1 MKKAIIATI
10 SIVLI
15 LTVVAVGVT
24 AYASNGYTLPVSEW
38 GDRLGIDSDK
48 QPDEQEKP
56 DDTTPGG
63 EIPGGDTQ
71 TPGEEIPGDSTD
83 NPGTVVVSPM
93 EINLNWEDFVFSS
106 DYIPTEEY
114 IPQYRQEFKAEILP
128 ENTIDKTLIWSA
140 EFVNPTSEWA
150 VGKNVS
156 DYIKLTTEEDTL
168 SAEIECLQPF
178 GEQIIVTVASKRN
191 NKVKDTCLL
200 DFKQF
205 ATEYYIEYD
214 GVKVEFQDD
223 TAGMFSADFVCD
235 PDVKGPEHTISIHYA
250 LSDTY
255 TIPRQPE
262 FGINGTMYHSQGY
275 SFGVDDSAFRNGETT
290 LTFTT
295 DRGLLE
301 TSGGSSVDNKTTEE
315 IHDIVES
322 IGTGILNIWNTLSI
336 PDIRLKIDLNPV
348 SAVSNMWREPEEVFV
363 LFGQSIDGLTDTGKT
378 FKTIYIPEEINGQA
392 VTNINLSY
400 LDNLETLY
408 IPSQAKG
415 TLSCCGDPKL
425 TTVIIGDNSGLTGT
439 GMGGFYDS
447 ENLSVLELGE
457 NSIFTE
463 IYDNSFTRTKLQKI
477 ELPDSVNIGRTAF
490 QNCEAL
496 KTVIIGENA
505 TIGENA
511 FSGCS
516 SLESITMGDNVTLA
530 TSCFSGADK
539 ITQVIIPDG
548 TTSIPGYAFNSC
560 DLLTTVTIPV
570 SVTDIYYCAFRS
582 CPISTINYLG
592 TKEQWNAINKIDGW
606 DESVGDYTVVC
617 TDGNIIPGEEEPEV
631 PGVPD
636 DPVEIVPQSIK
647 IGELS
652 ENTVELQAYVYY
664 KFLIGEGENP
674 MPDYVTVIYSD
685 ESTRKLPASW
695 KNQEGETVTA
705 QNYVGNWYVT
715 AEEHTSDENFIVVEV
730 VDGDETYTFPMNVKI
745 YPSTIV
751 SMQFY
756 VDGTWRDSVTSET
769 VTTTVRLT
777 FNDENESVLELPTV
791 IRPSMT
797 GYGYAYIGY
806 DVATYDTTAALI
818 EFEGCNLKQAKRIRI
833 EG

>member
-24 AYASNGYTLPVSEW
+24 AYASDGYILPVSEW

-290 LTFTT
+290 LTFTM
-295 DRGLLE
+295 DRGLL
-301 TSGGSSVDNKTTEE
+301 TTAGGSSVDNKTTEE

-322 IGTGILNIWNTLSI
+322 IGTGILNIHNTLAI
-336 PDIRLKIDLNPV
+336 PDIRLKIDLSPIILANIV
-348 SAVSNMWREPEEVFV
+348 K
-363 LFGQSIDGLTDTGKT
+363 SIK
-378 FKTIYIPEEINGQA
+378 
-392 VTNINLSY
+392 
-400 LDNLETLY
+400 
-408 IPSQAKG
+408 
-415 TLSCCGDPKL
+415 
-425 TTVIIGDNSGLTGT
+425 
-439 GMGGFYDS
+439 
-447 ENLSVLELGE
+447 
-457 NSIFTE
+457 
-463 IYDNSFTRTKLQKI
+463 
-477 ELPDSVNIGRTAF
+477 
-490 QNCEAL
+490 
-496 KTVIIGENA
+496 
-505 TIGENA
+505 
-511 FSGCS
+511 
-516 SLESITMGDNVTLA
+516 
-530 TSCFSGADK
+530 
-539 ITQVIIPDG
+539 
-548 TTSIPGYAFNSC
+548 
-560 DLLTTVTIPV
+560 
-570 SVTDIYYCAFRS
+570 
-582 CPISTINYLG
+582 
-592 TKEQWNAINKIDGW
+592 
-606 DESVGDYTVVC
+606 VGDS
-617 TDGNIIPGEEEPEV
+617 D
-631 PGVPD
+631 
-636 DPVEIVPQSIK
+636 
-647 IGELS
+647 
-652 ENTVELQAYVYY
+652 ENTLELQAYEYWQ
-664 KFLIGEGENP
+664 FLSGEGENP
-674 MPDYVTVIYSD
+674 MPD
-685 ESTRKLPASW
+685 
-695 KNQEGETVTA
+695 TVTA
-705 QNYVGNWYVT
+705 IYGDDRSKILPVVWKNAEGITVSPQDYVCNYYVVE
-715 AEEHTSDENFIVVEV
+715 EEHTSDENFIVAEV
-730 VDGDETYTFPMNVKI
+730 VDGDKTYTFPMNVKI
-745 YPSTIV
+745 RSSTIS
-751 SMQFY
+751 SMQFL
-756 VDGTWRDSVTSET
+756 VDGEWKDSVTSDM
-769 VTTTVRLT
+769 VTGDNVDSLVVNTARVT
-777 FNDENESVLELPTV
+777 FNDEYVMELPTI

-797 GYGYAYIGY
+797 GYGYAYIGFDLGLY
-806 DVATYDTTAALI
+806 NETAAVVDYD
-818 EFEGCNLKQAKRIRI
+818 GCNLKQAKRISV

>member
-1 MKKAIIATI
+1 MRKAIIAVVI
-10 SIVLI
+10 IVAI
-15 LTVVAVGVT
+15 LAAAAVGVT

-140 EFVNPTSEWA
+140 AFVNPTSEWA

-262 FGINGTMYHSQGY
+262 FGINGTIYRPEGY

-290 LTFTT
+290 LTFTM
-295 DRGLLE
+295 DRGLL
-301 TSGGSSVDNKTTEE
+301 TTAGGSSVDNKTTEE

-322 IGTGILNIWNTLSI
+322 IGTGILNIHNTLAI
-336 PDIRLKIDLNPV
+336 PDIRLKIDLNPI

-363 LFGQSIDGLTDTGKT
+363 LLGQSINGLTDTGKT

-392 VTNINLSY
+392 VRDINLSY
-400 LDNLETLY
+400 LDNLETLI
-408 IPSQAKG
+408 IPAQVKG
-415 TLSCCGDPKL
+415 TLSCNMDTKL
-425 TTVIIGDNSGLTGT
+425 KTVIVADNSRITGL
-439 GMGGFYDS
+439 GMGGFQGS
-447 ENLSVLELGE
+447 ASLEVVDFGE
-457 NSIFTE
+457 NSSITTIPESAFVG
-463 IYDNSFTRTKLQKI
+463 TKIQSI
-477 ELPDSVNIGRTAF
+477 ALPDGVNIGKQAF
-490 QNCEAL
+490 WNLTTL
-496 KTVIIGENA
+496 KAVEIGANAVIGES
-505 TIGENA
+505 A
-511 FSGCS
+511 FNGCT
-516 SLESITMGDNVTLA
+516 SLENITLGDNVTLG
-530 TSCFSGADK
+530 TSCFFNADK
-539 ITQVIIPDG
+539 VTQVIIPAG
-548 TTSIPGYAFNSC
+548 TTAIGASAFNGC
-560 DLLTTVTIPV
+560 DMLTTVNIPE
-570 SVTDIYYCAFRS
+570 SVTDIYYRAFRA
-582 CPISTINYLG
+582 CPLTTINYDG
-592 TKEQWNAINKIDGW
+592 TIEQWNAINKISGW
-606 DESVGDYTVVC
+606 DEGVTTSYTVIC
-617 TDGNIIPGEEEPEV
+617 SDGNIT
-631 PGVPD
+631 D
-636 DPVEIVPQSIK
+636 
-647 IGELS
+647 
-652 ENTVELQAYVYY
+652 
-664 KFLIGEGENP
+664 
-674 MPDYVTVIYSD
+674 
-685 ESTRKLPASW
+685 
-695 KNQEGETVTA
+695 
-705 QNYVGNWYVT
+705 
-715 AEEHTSDENFIVVEV
+715 
-730 VDGDETYTFPMNVKI
+730 
-745 YPSTIV
+745 
-751 SMQFY
+751 
-756 VDGTWRDSVTSET
+756 
-769 VTTTVRLT
+769 
-777 FNDENESVLELPTV
+777 
-791 IRPSMT
+791 
-797 GYGYAYIGY
+797 
-806 DVATYDTTAALI
+806 
-818 EFEGCNLKQAKRIRI
+818 
-833 EG
+833 

>member
-24 AYASNGYTLPVSEW
+24 AYASDGYTLPVEQW
-38 GDRLGIDSDK
+38 GERLGIDSDK
-48 QPDEQEKP
+48 QPEEQEKP

-93 EINLNWEDFVFSS
+93 EINLNRENFVFSS

-262 FGINGTMYHSQGY
+262 FGINGTIYRPEGY

-290 LTFTT
+290 LTFTM
-295 DRGLLE
+295 DRGLL
-301 TSGGSSVDNKTTEE
+301 TTAGGSSVDNKTTEE

-322 IGTGILNIWNTLSI
+322 IGTGILNIHNTLAI
-336 PDIRLKIDLNPV
+336 PDIRLKIDLNPI

-363 LFGQSIDGLTDTGKT
+363 LLGQSINGLTDTGKT

-392 VTNINLSY
+392 VRDINLSY
-400 LDNLETLY
+400 LDNLETLI
-408 IPSQAKG
+408 IPAQVKG
-415 TLSCCGDPKL
+415 TLSCNMDTKL
-425 TTVIIGDNSGLTGT
+425 KTVIVADNSRITGL
-439 GMGGFYDS
+439 GMGGFQGS
-447 ENLSVLELGE
+447 ASLEVVDFGE
-457 NSIFTE
+457 NSSITTIPENAFAG
-463 IYDNSFTRTKLQKI
+463 TKIQSI
-477 ELPDSVNIGRTAF
+477 ALPDGVNIGKLAF
-490 QNCEAL
+490 WNLTTL
-496 KTVIIGENA
+496 KAVEIGANAVIGER
-505 TIGENA
+505 A
-511 FSGCS
+511 FNGCT
-516 SLESITMGDNVTLA
+516 SLENITLGDNVTLG
-530 TSCFSGADK
+530 TSCFFNADK
-539 ITQVIIPDG
+539 VTQVIIPAG
-548 TTSIPGYAFNSC
+548 TTAIGASAFNGC
-560 DLLTTVTIPV
+560 DMLTTVNIPE
-570 SVTDIYYCAFRS
+570 SVTDIYYRAFRA
-582 CPISTINYLG
+582 CPLTTINYDG
-592 TKEQWNAINKIDGW
+592 TIEQWNAINKISGW
-606 DESVGDYTVVC
+606 DEGVTTSYTVIC
-617 TDGNIIPGEEEPEV
+617 SDGNIT
-631 PGVPD
+631 D
-636 DPVEIVPQSIK
+636 
-647 IGELS
+647 
-652 ENTVELQAYVYY
+652 
-664 KFLIGEGENP
+664 
-674 MPDYVTVIYSD
+674 
-685 ESTRKLPASW
+685 
-695 KNQEGETVTA
+695 
-705 QNYVGNWYVT
+705 
-715 AEEHTSDENFIVVEV
+715 
-730 VDGDETYTFPMNVKI
+730 
-745 YPSTIV
+745 
-751 SMQFY
+751 
-756 VDGTWRDSVTSET
+756 
-769 VTTTVRLT
+769 
-777 FNDENESVLELPTV
+777 
-791 IRPSMT
+791 
-797 GYGYAYIGY
+797 
-806 DVATYDTTAALI
+806 
-818 EFEGCNLKQAKRIRI
+818 
-833 EG
+833 